1 MLDKQAFRETY
12 HFLDKE
18 VIIEIIDIFLS
29 EYETKLQK
37 LEQNLADGDLP
48 GIRFT
53 AHNIKGVVSNFNVSE
68 LYQQAKELEQTA
80 TALVESGG
88 EGLDKEAM
96 LLKIREIRKST
107 EIMAT
112 DLRELRTEMLAE

>member
-68 LYQQAKELEQTA
+68 LYQVRFISLSFSLFIGR
-80 TALVESGG
+80 LVCSP
-88 EGLDKEAM
+88 
-96 LLKIREIRKST
+96 R
-107 EIMAT
+107 
-112 DLRELRTEMLAE
+112 